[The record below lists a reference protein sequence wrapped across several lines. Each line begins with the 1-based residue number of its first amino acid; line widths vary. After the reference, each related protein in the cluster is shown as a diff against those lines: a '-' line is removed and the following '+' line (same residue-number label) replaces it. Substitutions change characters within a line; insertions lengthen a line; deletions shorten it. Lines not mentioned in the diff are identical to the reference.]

1 MNKKHLEFN
10 ENLDF
15 INSTYLKKRNKII
28 ILDTKSDTKEYHPRL
43 AATIL
48 QNVESVG
55 YTFTK
60 KLFGKL
66 MTLRP
71 KELESVSE
79 RLMSTL
85 KYMIGAHN
93 FKPMYPNFPKQVME
107 ADESELFINA
117 TLHYFADAVGTR
129 VVPTY
134 KKKRRT
140 KLNTEEEVVL
150 KVIDLGDTED
160 FCTIFT
166 NLLSAKIAVSEED
179 KSIIKTMFEMLG
191 DEVEEYMP
199 EDIPLKE
206 NIALV
211 SSLLA
216 TDDSKLH
223 MISTFLKTPTDIL
236 RYLVAV
242 NNGDISLA
250 KPTKFGAISN
260 AKRKFVMSKL
270 NELDMT
276 SHALVENFVK
286 HREVWKRLA
295 KKIHPFTF
303 QKKYPKVTKAFKE
316 ILAKGNVETYN
327 STVEATIKTK
337 NVMDIVKTLMQR
349 PGVFARRLDQVLR
362 LTQDQ
367 EIVLDAF
374 AEVADQVS
382 TPVLLQCLGHFSNR
396 DKQIPVKTVLPKGNE
411 AKIKVLDNTFQPFSK
426 KVCDKAVDIMETAL
440 KQNFE
445 VKDKLG
451 KVYIDPQLTSFN
463 VPFALRSASKALKT
477 LVRGSR
483 FKIEKGTDTLRSF
496 VYWKQAPGDRVDI
509 DLSAIFVDE
518 NFRMVNHISFRN
530 LKDDG
535 INCVHSGD
543 ITSAPNGA
551 SEFIDISLEDV
562 RKSSTNIKYIG
573 IILQM
578 YTSQKF
584 SEVPICYMGY
594 MGRKEPGSGEI
605 YEPAT
610 VKMKID
616 LASNST
622 NQVMPMMFDVENNE
636 MIWTDISIKP
646 NQLYNN
652 TVVDN
657 QDSIGR
663 VIQGLALMRKVDLY
677 TLFRLNAEARGKIV
691 KSIDAADVICS
702 LDKGVTPFDVDKI
715 IGEWM

>member
-1 MNKKHLEFN
+1 MNKKHLEFK

-28 ILDTKSDTKEYHPRL
+28 IQNTKSDTPERHPRL
-43 AATIL
+43 VASL
-48 QNVESVG
+48 LKNVESVG

-60 KLFGKL
+60 PIVDKLL
-66 MTLRP
+66 TLRA
-71 KELESVSE
+71 KEIQEVSD
-79 RLMSTL
+79 RLTATL
-85 KYMIGAHN
+85 KYMVGAHN
-93 FKPMYPNFPKQVME
+93 FKPMYPNFPKQIMD

-117 TLHYFADAVGTR
+117 TLHYFADAIGTR

-140 KLNTEEEVVL
+140 KLDVEEEVIL
-150 KVIDLGDTED
+150 KVIDLGNTKD
-160 FCTIFT
+160 FCSIFT
-166 NLLSAKIAVSEED
+166 NLLSAKIAVTEED
-179 KSIIKTMFEMLG
+179 KTTIKTMFEMLG

-199 EDIPLKE
+199 EEIPLKE

-211 SSLLA
+211 ASLLA
-216 TDDSKLH
+216 TDDSKLNLLN
-223 MISTFLKTPTDIL
+223 TFLKTPTDIL

-276 SHALVENFVK
+276 SHALVENFAK
-286 HREVWKRLA
+286 YREVWKRLA

-303 QKKYPKVTKAFKE
+303 KKKYPKVTKAFKE
-316 ILAKGNVETYN
+316 ILSKGNIETYI
-327 STVEATIKTK
+327 SLVESTIKTK
-337 NVMDIVKTLMQR
+337 NIMDIVKTLTQR

-374 AEVADQVS
+374 AEVAEQVS

-396 DKQIPVKTVLPKGNE
+396 HTQIPVRTILPKGNE
-411 AKIKVLDNTFQPFSK
+411 AKIKVLDYTFQPFSK
-426 KVCDKAVDIMETAL
+426 KVCDKAVDIIETAL
-440 KQNFE
+440 KENFE
-445 VKDKLG
+445 TKGKLG
-451 KVYIDPQLTSFN
+451 KVYIDPQLKSFN
-463 VPFALRSASKALKT
+463 IPFALRSASKALKT

-483 FKIEKGTDTLRSF
+483 FKIDQNTNTLRSF
-496 VYWKQAPGDRVDI
+496 VYWKQAPNDRVDI
-509 DLSAIFVDE
+509 DLSAIFVDQ
-518 NFRMVNHISFRN
+518 NFRMVNHVSFRN
-530 LKDDG
+530 LKEDG
-535 INCVHSGD
+535 IKSFHSGD
-543 ITSAPNGA
+543 ITSAPDGA

-562 RKSSTNIKYIG
+562 RKSPNNIKYIG

-584 SEVPICYMGY
+584 SDVPICYMGY
-594 MGRKEPGSGEI
+594 MGRTEPGSGEI

-622 NQVMPMMFDVENNE
+622 TQVMPMMFDVDNNE
-636 MIWTDISIKP
+636 MIWTDISIGQ

-657 QDSIGR
+657 QASIGR
-663 VIQGLALMRKVDLY
+663 VIQGLALMRKADLH

-702 LDKGVTPFDVDKI
+702 LDKGVTPFDIDKI